1 MMIEEHEA
9 YAMNDALIQA
19 LTACTSAQ
27 TLDPCYTRAMK
38 ENSAERQGG
47 ALREGEDPQGGTG
60 ASLNTSPPDIYG
72 PKQ

>member
-9 YAMNDALIQA
+9 YAMNDALLQA
-19 LTACTSAQ
+19 LTACCSPQ
-27 TLDPCYTRAMK
+27 SPGPCYTRAMK